1 MSKATSWETTESPVI
16 KMSFED
22 KAMILVDEGGDDL
35 VPKYHVAK
43 LSIVGMTASAD
54 GGAIRIEVVDYIG
67 QQQDVPYTRK
77 ETHSGL
83 PTGIKK
89 VYKQFFKDALD
100 VEIDA

>member
-54 GGAIRIEVVDYIG
+54 GALVSPVIAIRNAVTG
-67 QQQDVPYTRK
+67 FT
-77 ETHSGL
+77 SG
-83 PTGIKK
+83 T
-89 VYKQFFKDALD
+89 LD
-100 VEIDA
+100 MTVIPSVN